1 MTRSEFLSQL
11 RDALESDLGSS
22 AVQENVNYYNHYI
35 SEETAKGKS
44 EEEVLESL
52 GDPWIIARTIIDA
65 ADGTDR
71 ATVYE
76 SGGSSYSSSGA
87 QQNYQ
92 QRSNSGMHVF
102 QLGTWWKK
110 LLLILFV
117 IMIVVLVVAVISG
130 LMQLLAPILV
140 PILLI
145 MIIVRIIGGRRS

>member
-11 RDALESDLGSS
+11 RTALESELSSS
-22 AVQENVNYYNHYI
+22 AVQENVNYYNQYI
-35 SEETAKGKS
+35 SEEIAKGKR
-44 EEEVLESL
+44 EEEILESL

-76 SGGSSYSSSGA
+76 SGSSSYSSSGT

-92 QRSNSGMHVF
+92 KKGNSGIHVF
-102 QLGTWWKK
+102 QFDTWWKK
-110 LLLILFV
+110 LLLILFG

-130 LMQLLAPILV
+130 LVQLLAPVLV
-140 PILLI
+140 PILV
-145 MIIVRIIGGRRS
+145 IIIVVRIIGGRRS